1 MASSCWKWQ
10 RKDKKKEKAM
20 TNIHQNYRQDE
31 AIHSRGRE
39 EKYHQYLTLFYG
51 EATWFLPGSCAG
63 DQQQSITIDKIC
75 VHGRPLHFVSLRPAS
90 VKLPP
95 LRSQT
100 QVLSECFIF
109 LATVWHHYSEP
120 ASVKRILEKLCDM
133 AMTFKMKEVLFSAST
148 VM

>member
-1 MASSCWKWQ
+1 MIILHQFLFFCEVV
-10 RKDKKKEKAM
+10 KKKQMQNVPLLHPGKQLLKMTTERQQEEKAI

-51 EATWFLPGSCAG
+51 EATWFRPGSCAG

-75 VHGRPLHFVSLRPAS
+75 VHGRPSHFVSLCSAS

-95 LRSQT
+95 QRSQT
-100 QVLSECFIF
+100 KSLVSAPSSLWLLGIITLS
-109 LATVWHHYSEP
+109 LPV
-120 ASVKRILEKLCDM
+120 
-133 AMTFKMKEVLFSAST
+133 
-148 VM
+148 